1 MSSCSDDSDD
11 LDPCKVIEEC
21 AGEQS
26 VLDSFAR
33 RLATKIKAT
42 FTSQPTQRQF
52 GPRKSIRRDH
62 GGAHQRLVE
71 DYFAEEPLYP
81 NSMFRTRFRMN
92 KCLFLRIVN
101 SLGQWSP
108 YFTYRVDCAS
118 RIGLSPLQKCTTAMH
133 MLPYGT
139 PADALDEYL
148 KIGKS
153 TAFVCLDKFAQGVID
168 VFGGE

>member
-1 MSSCSDDSDD
+1 MLYPSPFLSHPTSIPSSCSSYHSIFLLILPVMSSCSDESDD

-26 VLDSFAR
+26 DLDSFAR

-71 DYFAEEPLYP
+71 DYFAKEPLYP

-108 YFTYRVDCAS
+108 YFTYRVDCA
-118 RIGLSPLQKCTTAMH
+118 G
-133 MLPYGT
+133 
-139 PADALDEYL
+139 
-148 KIGKS
+148 
-153 TAFVCLDKFAQGVID
+153 
-168 VFGGE
+168 